1 MTPFGRLASSAFVGR
16 KRRIWSTK
24 RSMAGATFRRVA
36 NVNGEITPLEEA
48 RISIL
53 DRGFLY
59 GDSVYEV
66 FRTYDGV
73 PLFCHEHFD
82 RMDNSARLIA
92 MKISQSRDEM
102 LDEIRRTAAAANV
115 PAGQDIYVRWHV
127 TRGTGALDLVPAAD
141 LKSTFVI
148 ILKEVPKWKPEFYSR
163 GMTLAVTQ
171 VRRNPVEAL
180 SPDIKSG
187 NYLNNI
193 LGVAEAVGIGAD
205 DCLMLNPDGIV
216 TEASNSNVLFVID
229 GKVVSPNVESG
240 VLRGITR
247 AAIAKFSGTNG
258 FTYEE
263 REMKASELTK
273 ATECFVTSATREV
286 MPVVRI
292 RLENGEWRE
301 FPPGGGEMT
310 RRVAKAYKEFVAKYV
325 KENQRLKI
333 L

>member
-1 MTPFGRLASSAFVGR
+1 MVD
-16 KRRIWSTK
+16 
-24 RSMAGATFRRVA
+24 ATFRRMA

-92 MKISQSRDEM
+92 MKISQSREEM
-102 LDEIRRTAAAANV
+102 LNEIRRTAAAANV

-148 ILKEVPKWKPEFYSR
+148 ILKEVPKWKPELYSR

-247 AAIAKFSGTNG
+247 AAIAKFSTAYG
-258 FTYEE
+258 FIYEE
-263 REMKASELTK
+263 RQVKASELTK

-286 MPVVRI
+286 MPVVGI

-301 FPPGGGEMT
+301 FPPGGGDIT
-310 RRVAKAYKEFVAKYV
+310 KRVAKAYKEFVTKYV
-325 KENQRLKI
+325 KENQALKI
-333 L
+333 V

>member
-1 MTPFGRLASSAFVGR
+1 
-16 KRRIWSTK
+16 
-24 RSMAGATFRRVA
+24 MADAAFRRMA

-66 FRTYDGV
+66 FRTYDGI

-92 MKISQSRDEM
+92 MKISQSREEM
-102 LDEIRRTAAAANV
+102 LDEIRRTAVAANV
-115 PAGQDIYVRWHV
+115 PKGQDIYVRWHV
-127 TRGTGALDLVPAAD
+127 TRGTGALDLAPAAD

-163 GMTLAVTQ
+163 GMTLAVTH

-193 LGVAEAVGIGAD
+193 LGVAEAVEIGAD
-205 DCLMLNPDGIV
+205 DCLMLNPDGVV

-229 GKVVSPNVESG
+229 GKIVTPNVESG
-240 VLRGITR
+240 VLRGITK
-247 AAIAKFSGTNG
+247 AAIAKFSAANG
-258 FTYEE
+258 FTLEE
-263 REMKASELTK
+263 RAVPASELTK
-273 ATECFVTSATREV
+273 VTECFVTSATREV

-301 FPPGGGEMT
+301 LPPGGGEMT

-325 KENQRLKI
+325 EENQALKI
-333 L
+333 I

>member
-1 MTPFGRLASSAFVGR
+1 
-16 KRRIWSTK
+16 
-24 RSMAGATFRRVA
+24 MATSTFRRMA
-36 NVNGEITPLEEA
+36 NVNGDVSPLEDA

-82 RMDNSARLIA
+82 RLDNSARLIA
-92 MKISQSRDEM
+92 MSISQSRDELLNEM
-102 LDEIRRTAAAANV
+102 RRTAAAANV
-115 PAGQDIYVRWHV
+115 PKGQDIYVRWHV
-127 TRGTGALDLVPAAD
+127 TRGTGALDLIPAAD
-141 LKSTFVI
+141 LRSSFII
-148 ILKEVPKWKPEFYSR
+148 ILKEVPKWKPEFYSS
-163 GMTLAVTQ
+163 GMRLAVTR

-193 LGVAEAVGIGAD
+193 LGVSEAVSTGAD
-205 DCLMLNPDGIV
+205 DCLMLNPSGIV
-216 TEASNSNVLFVID
+216 TEASNSNVLFVIA
-229 GKVVSPNVESG
+229 GQLVTPSVQSG
-240 VLRGITR
+240 VLRGITKG
-247 AAIAKFSGTNG
+247 AISRLSADYG
-258 FTYEE
+258 FTLQE
-263 REMKASELTK
+263 REIEAAELTK

-286 MPVVRI
+286 MPVVGL
-292 RLENGEWRE
+292 RLENGQWRE

-310 RRVAKAYKEFVAKYV
+310 RMVAQAYQEVVRKYV
-325 KENQRLKI
+325 VENASLRL